1 MAHLPTTTPA
11 EKVVCGGGRAPL
23 AEGNARSVAF
33 FDADL
38 TPPLLTFVWTTAVVV
53 DPKPSDQ
60 SVTCG

>member
-1 MAHLPTTTPA
+1 MAHLPTTAPA

-38 TPPLLTFVWTTAVVV
+38 TPPQLTFVRLRFLAGFS
-53 DPKPSDQ
+53 PAEP
-60 SVTCG
+60 G